1 MLALN
6 CALATGD
13 NNATRSA
20 SEATRMMQL
29 GVRRITG
36 PPLIDIGKRFKA
48 DKGGSTKGTKE
59 HKGAFDVL
67 RFLFF
72 YPLAPFV
79 SPIPQQ
85 RSSSQLFS
93 SRLCSQALLKR
104 FSRPRVL

>member
-36 PPLIDIGKRFKA
+36 PPLIDIGKRLKA
-48 DKGGSTKGTKE
+48 DKDGSTKGTKE

-72 YPLAPFV
+72 CPLPPFV
-79 SPIPQQ
+79 SSLPPAAILIPAIFVATMFA
-85 RSSSQLFS
+85 SVT
-93 SRLCSQALLKR
+93 KTI
-104 FSRPRVL
+104 